1 MPTTNVLNKETLLH
15 TSADGS
21 LDGGRKSNRPG
32 SNSSVCGL
40 DFPTVS
46 PLPSRVS
53 YGLLII
59 IPTSIQ
65 FMAACHPQQRSDEDW
80 GRLKTYICL
89 TKVARA
95 QEHVVIGLRTYVDT
109 APHGDRHLALNEDVS
124 DSELELEGNGISS
137 ELDVW
142 ETEGNGDS
150 SEVDGDSEDE
160 SLGGIEFVSA
170 VCPER

>member
-1 MPTTNVLNKETLLH
+1 M
-15 TSADGS
+15 
-21 LDGGRKSNRPG
+21 
-32 SNSSVCGL
+32 
-40 DFPTVS
+40 
-46 PLPSRVS
+46 
-53 YGLLII
+53 I

-89 TKVARA
+89 TNVART

-124 DSELELEGNGISS
+124 DSEPELEGNRISS

-142 ETEGNGDS
+142 EAEGNGDS
-150 SEVDGDSEDE
+150 SEVDVDSSGGVQSDLDSESDE
-160 SLGGIEFVSA
+160 SPAGIEFVSA